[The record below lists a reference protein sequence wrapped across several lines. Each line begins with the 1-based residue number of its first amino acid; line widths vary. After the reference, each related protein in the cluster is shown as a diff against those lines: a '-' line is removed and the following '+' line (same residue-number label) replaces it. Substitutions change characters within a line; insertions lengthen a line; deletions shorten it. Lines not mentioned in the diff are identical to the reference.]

1 MSDTASVTRQKF
13 SYPGI
18 LQFLFLLTWVTYV
31 LYLGDFLGKLGLAK
45 SFLPW
50 LLILDQILFILADV
64 IMGFFSSKFFQL
76 HRRIGP
82 LLLVLNLASCLIF
95 IALPHLAATTP
106 ELFIGM
112 TIIWVLSS
120 SVLRV
125 PLFGLIAQRTANPLH
140 GTAGALLG
148 MGIASALAPYLVY
161 LLKGVDPA
169 LPFTLAGITLALA
182 TLGFLQ
188 WESTQTQ
195 TPRQP
200 PYTKP
205 SPGGLLRLLLPVLLL
220 AAGFQLHAF
229 TNSALLF
236 KQVAEPGMLQWLL
249 PVFWISFSLAVFPG
263 AKLIDRWG
271 AEKIFHSSATA
282 GSIALALCLLNPPL
296 ALLLLLQLVAGLAWG
311 GIFISGLAIAA
322 QLGASGKEAF
332 FTGAIF
338 VLLALATI
346 ARILL
351 NLPGLPVQLPDT
363 LQLAALLWLGGS
375 LAGVLLLRN
384 MKRVQP

>member
-1 MSDTASVTRQKF
+1 MSDTASVTRRKF

-31 LYLGDFLGKLGLAK
+31 LYLGEFLDKLGMAK

-50 LLILDQILFILADV
+50 LLILDQILFLLADV
-64 IMGFFSSKFFQL
+64 TMGFFSSKVFRL

-106 ELFIGM
+106 ALFIGM
-112 TIIWVLSS
+112 TIIWVLTS

-125 PLFGLIAQRTANPLH
+125 PLFGLIAQRSAEPLH

-148 MGIASALAPYLVY
+148 MGIAGALAPYLVH
-161 LLKGVDPA
+161 LLKGIDPV
-169 LPFTLAGITLALA
+169 LPFTLAGISLGLA

-188 WESTQTQ
+188 WESAHAQTHDRPAA
-195 TPRQP
+195 TPSTR
-200 PYTKP
+200 
-205 SPGGLLRLLLPVLLL
+205 GLLRLLLPVLLL

-229 TNSALLF
+229 INSALLF
-236 KQVAEPGMLQWLL
+236 RQVAESGMLQWLL
-249 PVFWISFSLAVFPG
+249 PVFWIGFSLAVFPG
-263 AKLIDRWG
+263 AKLVEQRG
-271 AEKIFHSSATA
+271 AENTFHASAAA
-282 GSIALALCLLNPPL
+282 GSIALALCLFGPSLP
-296 ALLLLLQLVAGLAWG
+296 LLLFLQLLAGLAWG
-311 GIFISGLAIAA
+311 GVFTSGLAIAA

-332 FTGAIF
+332 FTGIIF
-338 VLLALATI
+338 ALLALAAI

-384 MKRVQP
+384 MKRPQP